1 MLLPILSVK
10 MLFIKDPLVRDGWE
24 LGGKVL
30 ESSLSGEL
38 SCVTLGKSPN
48 LSVLQS
54 PSCKWE

>member
-1 MLLPILSVK
+1 MDVAGSWEA
-10 MLFIKDPLVRDGWE
+10 RDC
-24 LGGKVL
+24 
-30 ESSLSGEL
+30 SEL